1 VGSARQLHASLVL
14 KGHESR
20 TPVPH
25 SPRTTRSELIKDVPT
40 CCWGGGCGTGRG
52 SRGNKDLPCAVGYAP
67 ESTECVT
74 CETQPSQATHRLTLT
89 GPGRVGPA
97 DLQTVFECSIQNTAS
112 GPRGRPVSDIRHTS
126 YSCMDQA
133 AWYRYGPPVVPW
145 VVHRILLMCDSRD
158 LAVRPCSLVDR
169 SARGQHHTG
178 NPGSIDKR
186 LLLCMYVAQRPW
198 RPGRRAVAGP
208 RVSLTLLETL
218 GCDGRHCGT
227 GLWLAVSTMSSE
239 Y

>member
-1 VGSARQLHASLVL
+1 MWARLPMVCHA
-14 KGHESR
+14 
-20 TPVPH
+20 
-25 SPRTTRSELIKDVPT
+25 D
-40 CCWGGGCGTGRG
+40 
-52 SRGNKDLPCAVGYAP
+52 
-67 ESTECVT
+67 
-74 CETQPSQATHRLTLT
+74 
-89 GPGRVGPA
+89 GPGDDR
-97 DLQTVFECSIQNTAS
+97 LK
-112 GPRGRPVSDIRHTS
+112 VSDSTHVYALS
-126 YSCMDQA
+126 YQPCMD
-133 AWYRYGPPVVPW
+133 RPW
-145 VVHRILLMCDSRD
+145 TTAVVHRILLLCDSRD

-169 SARGQHHTG
+169 SARGRGQHHTG